1 LFEGQSLKN
10 EKKNWNL
17 EELEPNTLYDND
29 EADTDN
35 DKKHESTQNN
45 S

>member
-1 LFEGQSLKN
+1 LKK
-10 EKKNWNL
+10 EKKNWKL
-17 EELEPNTLYDND
+17 EELEPNTRYDND

-35 DKKHESTQNN
+35 AKKQESTQNN

>member
-1 LFEGQSLKN
+1 LFEGQSLKK
-10 EKKNWNL
+10 EKKNWKL

-29 EADTDN
+29 EANTDN
-35 DKKHESTQNN
+35 DKKQELTQNN

>member
-1 LFEGQSLKN
+1 LKK
-10 EKKNWNL
+10 EKKNWKL
-17 EELEPNTLYDND
+17 EELQPNTHYDNN

-35 DKKHESTQNN
+35 DKKQESTQNN